1 MSLLINPARFFAK
14 TEPSEGTGAIVI
26 DLQVLAEAQNHL
38 SDIDAA
44 GELPLWVR
52 RELMTNLGRRLG
64 DDLTAFAFVAM
75 LGLICARHAWP
86 VWQCTFVA
94 ESTAVP
100 TAYEAAVGLA
110 RRDQEADSG

>member
-1 MSLLINPARFFAK
+1 MSLLINPARFFSK
-14 TEPSEGTGAIVI
+14 TEPSEGTRAIVI
-26 DLQVLAEAQNHL
+26 DPQVLAEAQNHL

-75 LGLICARHAWP
+75 LGFICALLRI
-86 VWQCTFVA
+86 
-94 ESTAVP
+94 
-100 TAYEAAVGLA
+100 VGGHG
-110 RRDQEADSG
+110 RSGMGKGWKLRCET